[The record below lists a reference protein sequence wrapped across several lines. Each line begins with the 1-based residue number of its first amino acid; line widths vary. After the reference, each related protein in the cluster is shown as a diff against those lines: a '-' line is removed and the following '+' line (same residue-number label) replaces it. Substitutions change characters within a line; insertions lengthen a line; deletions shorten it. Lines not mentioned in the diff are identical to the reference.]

1 MVIMQ
6 EFNIASNRGTCWK
19 QITLLTVRDEESI
32 QLKAIFVEQKFSPP
46 LSVSNKKESNSA

>member
-32 QLKAIFVEQKFSPP
+32 QLKAIFVEQKFSLP